1 MAFEVVVIK
10 HVLRRMRGG
19 SQPFLVEGED
29 RQFYVAKFT
38 GNPQGNRTLINEWI
52 AHRLF
57 QQLGLSTPDLRLL
70 QLSERSKSTEDL
82 WFQIGNQTIAIQGT
96 FHLGSQCP
104 VDPTTTAI
112 YDFLPRRLF
121 PKVVNLGDLASAFVL
136 DRWLGQTDTRQAV
149 FARDRTNGKDL
160 KLRLYLIDHG
170 MSFAGKQW
178 ELPDSMKYGLYM
190 DRSVYLS
197 LNMKAACEE
206 ALSRIDALT
215 ESDLYAAAD
224 DIPSCWCCD
233 DDYDSLAKLLGL
245 LNSRR
250 TRLRAV
256 VSRHL
261 QLLQRELNACAP
273 ARIAIST
280 PDMVDQQK
288 LPKLALAPELC

>member
-149 FARDRTNGKDL
+149 FARDKTNGKDL